1 MKLILD
7 DFKLKNYILIHK
19 LNNQTYFSVY
29 DSNSCCT
36 VLNKSE
42 WSLIKNKYK
51 LIEAKN
57 DMETFAGES
66 RLPIGIDINSKFLFR
81 CYKILLF

>member
-57 DMETFAGES
+57 DMGTFAGES